1 MICHHFPSTLAALSA
16 FAAGAGAIRPEAIV
30 PQVIAEASATPV
42 DWPQWVDS
50 VNAAAIN
57 RVDAINRG
65 DAMAAVYWRFACMN
79 PAKLRLETDLVEGR
93 TRHTIMF
100 GSGHTE
106 AVLVIIEGDSHA
118 CVGARLREE
127 CREWLSE
134 EGLRDK
140 AESVTKRL
148 AAIERHAAP
157 AT

>member
-1 MICHHFPSTLAALSA
+1 MVYHHFQSIPSALAA

-30 PQVIAEASATPV
+30 PQIIAEVSTTSV
-42 DWPQWVDS
+42 GDLPQWVAS
-50 VNAAAIN
+50 INAAAID
-57 RVDAINRG
+57 RV
-65 DAMAAVYWRFACMN
+65 DAMAAANWRIEYMN
-79 PAKLRLETDLVEGR
+79 PAKLRLETDLVGDR
-93 TRHTIMF
+93 TRYTIMY

-140 AESVTKRL
+140 AASVAKRL
-148 AAIERHAAP
+148 VAIERHAAP
-157 AT
+157 VT

>member
-1 MICHHFPSTLAALSA
+1 MIYFPCISSALSA

-30 PQVIAEASATPV
+30 PQVISETSAAPV
-42 DWPQWVDS
+42 DWPQWVAS
-50 VNAAAIN
+50 VNAAAIDH
-57 RVDAINRG
+57 V
-65 DAMAAVYWRFACMN
+65 DAMAAANWRIEYMN